1 MAIIYTYPRKEI
13 PNKKDLV
20 VITDSQAANPKYKT
34 KSATLE
40 SLSNAGLDKNFVF
53 TQGTPTTTWTIQHN
67 LNKFCSVTV
76 VNSANEIVIGNVEY
90 IDKNEVRLT
99 FSAAFSGAAY
109 FN

>member
-53 TQGTPTTTWTIQHN
+53 TQGVPATTWTVQHD

-76 VNSANEIVIGNVEY
+76 VSDSNNVMIGNITY
-90 IDKNEVRLT
+90 DGLNELTIT
-99 FSAAFSGAAY
+99 FSAAFSGKAY
-109 FN
+109 LN

>member
-53 TQGTPTTTWTIQHN
+53 TQGVPSTTWTIQHT

-76 VNSANEIVIGNVEY
+76 VSDSNNVMIGNVTY
-90 IDKNEVRLT
+90 DGLNELTIT
-99 FSAAFSGAAY
+99 FSAPFSGKAY
-109 FN
+109 LN

>member
-76 VNSANEIVIGNVEY
+76 VNSRNEIVIGNVEY
-90 IDKNEVRLT
+90 IDKNEVQLT

>member
-53 TQGTPTTTWTIQHN
+53 TQGVPATTWTIQHD

-76 VNSANEIVIGNVEY
+76 VSDSNNVMIGNVTY
-90 IDKNEVRLT
+90 DGLNELTIT
-99 FSAAFSGAAY
+99 FSAAFSGKAY

>member
-53 TQGTPTTTWTIQHN
+53 TQSTPATTWTIQHG
-67 LNKFCSVTV
+67 LNKYCSVTV
-76 VNSANEIVIGNVEY
+76 VDSAKQVVIGDITYDDLNQ
-90 IDKNEVRLT
+90 LT
-99 FSAAFSGAAY
+99 ITFTAAFSGQAY
-109 FN
+109 LN

>member
-53 TQGTPTTTWTIQHN
+53 TQGVPATTWTIQHD

-76 VNSANEIVIGNVEY
+76 VSDSNNVMIGNVTY
-90 IDKNEVRLT
+90 DGLNELTIT
-99 FSAAFSGAAY
+99 FSAAFSGKAY
-109 FN
+109 LN

>member
-53 TQGTPTTTWTIQHN
+53 TQGVPVTTWTIQHN

-76 VNSANEIVIGNVEY
+76 VSDSNQVMIGNVTY
-90 IDKNEVRLT
+90 DGLNELTVT
-99 FSAAFSGAAY
+99 FSAAFSGKAY
-109 FN
+109 LN

>member
-13 PNKKDLV
+13 PNKRDLV
-20 VITDSQAANPKYKT
+20 LITDSQAANPKYKT

-53 TQGTPTTTWTIQHN
+53 TQGVPSTTWTVQHT

-76 VNSANEIVIGNVEY
+76 VSDSNNVMIGNVTY
-90 IDKNEVRLT
+90 DGLNELTIT
-99 FSAAFSGAAY
+99 FSAAFSGKAY
-109 FN
+109 LN

>member
-53 TQGTPTTTWTIQHN
+53 TQNTPSATWTIQHD

-76 VNSANEIVIGNVEY
+76 VDSAKQVVIGDITY
-90 IDKNEVRLT
+90 TDLNELT
-99 FSAAFSGAAY
+99 ITFTAAFSGQAY
-109 FN
+109 LN

>member
-20 VITDSQAANPKYKT
+20 IITDSQAANPKYKT

-53 TQGTPTTTWTIQHN
+53 TQGIPTITWTIQHN

-76 VNSANEIVIGNVEY
+76 VSDSNNVMIGNITY
-90 IDKNEVRLT
+90 DGLNELTIT
-99 FSAAFSGAAY
+99 FSAAFSGKAY
-109 FN
+109 LN

>member
-20 VITDSQAANPKYKT
+20 IITDSQAANPKYKT

-53 TQGTPTTTWTIQHN
+53 TQGIPTTTWTIQHN

-76 VNSANEIVIGNVEY
+76 VSDSNNVMIGNITY
-90 IDKNEVRLT
+90 DGLNELTIT
-99 FSAAFSGAAY
+99 FSAAFSGKAY
-109 FN
+109 LN

>member
-76 VNSANEIVIGNVEY
+76 VSDSNQVMIGNVTY
-90 IDKNEVRLT
+90 DGLNELTVT
-99 FSAAFSGAAY
+99 FSAAFSGKAY
-109 FN
+109 LN